1 MSESS
6 CSQKRS
12 IQCNRLHLYTMI
24 TLNVD
29 HLSLS
34 SCKVIFSWGK
44 YYAQFSIVKPIALF
58 LSFPKIAMAICVC
71 FFLDKISCPK
81 GFIHGTESCTEM
93 SRIYCLNYFTVVIFL
108 LQRKAVYQLSL
119 YCLTN
124 ITVHTRV
131 NSLSRDVILKNSA
144 R

>member
-12 IQCNRLHLYTMI
+12 IQCNRLHHYTMN
-24 TLNVD
+24 TLNLV
-29 HLSLS
+29 HLSPS

-44 YYAQFSIVKPIALF
+44 YYAQFSIVKPVALF
-58 LSFPKIAMAICVC
+58 LSLPKIAMAICVC
-71 FFLDKISCPK
+71 LFLNQISCSK
-81 GFIHGTESCTEM
+81 RFAHGTESCTEM
-93 SRIYCLNYFTVVIFL
+93 STIMSKTFHDAYISVTKKSRFNNC
-108 LQRKAVYQLSL
+108 L

-124 ITVHTRV
+124 ITVYKHV
-131 NSLSRDVILKNSA
+131 NSLSRDVIFKNSA